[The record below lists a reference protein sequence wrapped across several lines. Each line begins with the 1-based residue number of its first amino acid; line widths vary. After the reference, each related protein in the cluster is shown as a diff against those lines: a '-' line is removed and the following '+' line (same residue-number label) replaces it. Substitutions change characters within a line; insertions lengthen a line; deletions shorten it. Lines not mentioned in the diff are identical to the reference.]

1 MEDRLA
7 TAIAASNHISHVL
20 CMAKGLG
27 GKLGEEDRKLD
38 IGGHVLHI
46 NRHSV
51 EVVSHGILKNGHQS
65 SGFGEERLDTCRGER
80 ELHDQ
85 GWIDRSEHL
94 DRRSNLTWT
103 AEGRCPKRR
112 RIRWEPVT
120 ATRRPGHVC
129 VL

>member
-1 MEDRLA
+1 
-7 TAIAASNHISHVL
+7 
-20 CMAKGLG
+20 MAKGLC
-27 GKLGEEDRKLD
+27 GKLNEEDRKLD
-38 IGGHVLHI
+38 VGGHVLHI

-65 SGFGEERLDTCRGER
+65 SGFGEERLNTCRGER

-94 DRRSNLTWT
+94 DRRSYLTWT
-103 AEGRCPKRR
+103 AECRCTKRR
-112 RIRWEPVT
+112 CIRRETV
-120 ATRRPGHVC
+120 ATTSRLFRLG